1 MYQQL
6 DENSDHAIESQGLN
20 INKKVVENR
29 LANTMKN
36 F

>member
-6 DENSDHAIESQGLN
+6 DENFDHAIESQGLN